1 MAFHCTSKTLV
12 FRTAKKHMPPKFTAR
27 FFCPHDY
34 ESKDMVRRK
43 LNESPWARPQESMA
57 RPCETDMSEAL
68 TLTVTLS
75 ESLNTLKTAKRVR
88 TRPGLEAPMSKGS
101 KASNGIGKQST
112 KLFCHLLRLLDN
124 PLALANSRLNCS
136 VISSA
141 IWTTQ
146 SSLKVHSLV
155 YFPAGRDS
163 SQHFL

>member
-101 KASNGIGKQST
+101 RGSKASIGSAQGPDSRHRCQKAP
-112 KLFCHLLRLLDN
+112 K
-124 PLALANSRLNCS
+124 PPMALANSRLNCS

-141 IWTTQ
+141 FWTTHWHWQ
-146 SSLKVHSLV
+146 TV
-155 YFPAGRDS
+155 D
-163 SQHFL
+163 